1 MKTQTKKTARKTT
14 KKAALIEPSY
24 ALIKGVCVNIA
35 LRSVN
40 DKKTSA
46 KVARYAIDVLTTYD
60 NEVITVWHDEG
71 GRPAPTR
78 AGEVVTILS
87 KHVVGKYAKP
97 SLTLVTSAA

>member
-1 MKTQTKKTARKTT
+1 MKNTTKKTARKTARKT
-14 KKAALIEPSY
+14 ASVAPSY

-35 LRSVN
+35 LRAVN

-46 KVARYAIDVLTTYD
+46 KVARYAIDVLTTD
-60 NEVITVWHDEG
+60 SAEVLTIWHDEG

-87 KHVVGKYAKP
+87 KHVVGKYDKP